1 MDGVKSLKI
10 IVILK
15 DLSHISGVIFWQ
27 RQFED
32 KMRVTIDLKINC
44 LSYILIS
51 GPLWTISNCLKNT
64 SLKINAS
71 FDNNS
76 LIKNTLIQK
85 EK

>member
-15 DLSHISGVIFWQ
+15 DLNHISSVILWQ

-32 KMRVTIDLKINC
+32 KMKVTIDLKINC

-51 GPLWTISNCLKNT
+51 GPL
-64 SLKINAS
+64 
-71 FDNNS
+71 
-76 LIKNTLIQK
+76 
-85 EK
+85 

>member
-15 DLSHISGVIFWQ
+15 DLNHISGVILWQ

-32 KMRVTIDLKINC
+32 KMKVTIDLKINC

-51 GPLWTISNCLKNT
+51 GPL
-64 SLKINAS
+64 
-71 FDNNS
+71 
-76 LIKNTLIQK
+76 
-85 EK
+85 